1 MWLKLSL
8 NIKITITLFVV
19 QASVLALSVLWLSHW
34 VEAARLD
41 ELRHHLDTQSDVIE
55 ALILP
60 EAGQL
65 VYQRSGEFAQE
76 LDRDRDV
83 YFIAGDE
90 AGPPMFESQGPP
102 EKIRNTLRQRMT
114 TLKVTG
120 EASRLLTTEFGKWLV
135 QSGQIERQSGVAT
148 LQTTVTVALNAQPVL
163 DAVSEFKRLATLA
176 AMGIL
181 LLTALGSF
189 LVVSYSTRNLRSF
202 SRQLRLLKPP
212 EFTQRVVFTPHS
224 AEEKL
229 LFDSYAEMVHA
240 VRTVLESQR
249 LFIANASHEL
259 KTPIA
264 AVTSALEVI
273 LMRPREAQDY
283 ADTCRDVLAEMQVL
297 KRLSSALMDLARLDG
312 AQIAGIN
319 SECRLDDVVRVVAAR
334 WQRQAQAK
342 NVALSV
348 QIDAGARYETPG
360 SLEQWEVVV
369 GNLVDNAIKYTAAR
383 GHVWVKLSTSPDGGW
398 QLSVEDDGI
407 GMSSTDLEQLG
418 QVFFRADT
426 ARSDGSSFGLGF
438 AHAERIVEQL
448 GGKMS
453 VQSVKHSGTCVTLWL
468 KTLHVLAS

>member
-1 MWLKLSL
+1 
-8 NIKITITLFVV
+8 
-19 QASVLALSVLWLSHW
+19 
-34 VEAARLD
+34 
-41 ELRHHLDTQSDVIE
+41 
-55 ALILP
+55 
-60 EAGQL
+60 
-65 VYQRSGEFAQE
+65 
-76 LDRDRDV
+76 
-83 YFIAGDE
+83 
-90 AGPPMFESQGPP
+90 
-102 EKIRNTLRQRMT
+102 
-114 TLKVTG
+114 
-120 EASRLLTTEFGKWLV
+120 
-135 QSGQIERQSGVAT
+135 
-148 LQTTVTVALNAQPVL
+148 
-163 DAVSEFKRLATLA
+163 
-176 AMGIL
+176 
-181 LLTALGSF
+181 
-189 LVVSYSTRNLRSF
+189 
-202 SRQLRLLKPP
+202 
-212 EFTQRVVFTPHS
+212 
-224 AEEKL
+224 
-229 LFDSYAEMVHA
+229 
-240 VRTVLESQR
+240 
-249 LFIANASHEL
+249 
-259 KTPIA
+259 
-264 AVTSALEVI
+264 
-273 LMRPREAQDY
+273 MRPREAQDY

-334 WQRQAQAK
+334 WQRQAQTK